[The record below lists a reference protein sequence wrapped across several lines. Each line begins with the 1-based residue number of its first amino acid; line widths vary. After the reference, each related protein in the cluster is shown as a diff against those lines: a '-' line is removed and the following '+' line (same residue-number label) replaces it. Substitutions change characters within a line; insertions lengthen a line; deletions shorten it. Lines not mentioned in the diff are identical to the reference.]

1 MGQKVHPIS
10 FRTGVNKDWSSR
22 WFARDADYKN
32 LLAEDR
38 ATREFL
44 DIRLKPAGL
53 AKIEIE
59 RSFDKRTITV
69 FVSRPGIV
77 IGRGGTG
84 LEETKKQLM
93 KKLKLKDEGKMEF
106 RVEEIKN
113 PDLDAKLIAISCAEQ
128 LAKRIP
134 HKRVIGSSLERIQR
148 SGAKGGKIIL
158 AGRLGGAEIARKE
171 SGKFGSIP
179 LQTIKADIDFASIG
193 APTKAGLVGV
203 KVWIFRGQENQ

>member
-10 FRTGVNKDWSSR
+10 FRTGINKDWSSR
-22 WFARDADYKN
+22 WFSRDADYKN

-44 DIRLKPAGL
+44 DTRLKPAGL
-53 AKIEIE
+53 SKIEIE

-158 AGRLGGAEIARKE
+158 SGRLGGAEIARKE

>member
-10 FRTGVNKDWSSR
+10 FRTGINKDWASR
-22 WFARDADYKN
+22 WFTRDSNYKN
-32 LLAEDR
+32 LLSEDFT
-38 ATREFL
+38 TREFL
-44 DIRLKPAGL
+44 DVRLRPAGL
-53 AKIEIE
+53 SRVEIE

-93 KKLKLKDEGKMEF
+93 KKLKLKDESKLEF
-106 RVEEIKN
+106 KVEEIKN
-113 PDLDAKLIAISCAEQ
+113 PDLDAKLIAQSCAEQ

-134 HKRVIGSSLERIQR
+134 HKRIIGSVLERIQR

-158 AGRLGGAEIARKE
+158 SGRLGGAEIARKE

-203 KVWIFRGQENQ
+203 KVWIYRGQEN

>member
-1 MGQKVHPIS
+1 MGQKIHPIS
-10 FRTGVNKDWSSR
+10 FRTGINKDWSSR
-22 WFARDADYKN
+22 WFSRDADYKN

-38 ATREFL
+38 LTREFL
-44 DIRLKPAGL
+44 DTRLRPAGL
-53 AKIEIE
+53 SKIEIE

-84 LEETKKQLM
+84 LEETKKTLM
-93 KKLKLKDEGKMEF
+93 KKLKLKDEGKLEF

-113 PDLDAKLIAISCAEQ
+113 PDLDAKLIAQSCAEQ

-134 HKRVIGSSLERIQR
+134 HKRVIGSALERIQR

-158 AGRLGGAEIARKE
+158 SGRLGGAEIARRE

-193 APTKAGLVGV
+193 ATTKAGLVGV
-203 KVWIFRGQENQ
+203 KVWIYRGTQE

>member
-1 MGQKVHPIS
+1 MTLTTKI
-10 FRTGVNKDWSSR
+10 
-22 WFARDADYKN
+22 
-32 LLAEDR
+32 
-38 ATREFL
+38 FL
-44 DIRLKPAGL
+44 P
-53 AKIEIE
+53 KIEP
-59 RSFDKRTITV
+59 FDKRTITV

-158 AGRLGGAEIARKE
+158 SGRLGGAEIARKE

>member
-10 FRTGVNKDWSSR
+10 FRTGINKDWSSR
-22 WFARDADYKN
+22 WFSRDADYKN

-53 AKIEIE
+53 SKIEIE

-158 AGRLGGAEIARKE
+158 SGRLGGAEIARKE

>member
-10 FRTGVNKDWSSR
+10 FRTGINKDWSSR
-22 WFARDADYKN
+22 WFSRDADYKN

-53 AKIEIE
+53 SKIEIE

>member
-1 MGQKVHPIS
+1 MGQKVNPIS
-10 FRTGVNKDWSSR
+10 FRTGVNKDWASR
-22 WFARDADYKN
+22 WFSRDSDYKH
-32 LLAEDR
+32 LLAEDF

-44 DIRLKPAGL
+44 EGRLKPAGL
-53 AKIEIE
+53 SRVEIE

-84 LEETKKQLM
+84 LEETKKMLM

-113 PDLDAKLIAISCAEQ
+113 PDTDAKLIAQSCAEQ

-134 HKRVIGSSLERIQR
+134 HKRIVGSSLERMQR
-148 SGAKGGKIIL
+148 AGAKGGKIIL
-158 AGRLGGAEIARKE
+158 SGRLGGAEIARRE

-179 LQTIKADIDFASIG
+179 LQTIKADIDFASVG

-203 KVWIFRGQENQ
+203 KVWIYRGQENQ